1 MSAYEAFLKANNYE
15 GGDEYLFADS
25 LSWESA
31 WAALDEWF
39 GLIPALS
46 QAGGVEA
53 LSTTLSVLVRCV
65 YYAGYKRGK
74 QESPPFLLPKED

>member
-25 LSWESA
+25 SSWESA

-46 QAGGVEA
+46 QAGGIKA
-53 LSTTLSVLVRCV
+53 LSTTLSVLARCV